1 MQFRIKSNGD
11 EKTPS
16 CWKTF
21 LLLALVVQRAD
32 NALHWIN
39 HSPVDSA
46 VSFVISYPLDNDLSV
61 GYRYPP
67 FEQLDSDVCFS
78 LRCGWFASKIFVFL
92 SGYRS
97 YFCFIQ
103 KGEWNDA
110 QIRNF
115 NWTSFFGKAGIT
127 WWVVCFPA
135 LPNLTQSIRIV
146 SYDCRSPVF
155 FLFALHW
162 ARRRFQ
168 AVPPLSRNV
177 CQ

>member
-1 MQFRIKSNGD
+1 MQFRIK
-11 EKTPS
+11 KQWR
-16 CWKTF
+16 WKDS
-21 LLLALVVQRAD
+21 VVFVKHFYSWPWLF
-32 NALHWIN
+32 NSLHWIN
-39 HSPVDSA
+39 RSPVDSA
-46 VSFVISYPLDNDLSV
+46 VSFVNSYPLDNDLSV

-135 LPNLTQSIRIV
+135 LPNLTQSIRTV

-168 AVPPLSRNV
+168 AVPLLSRDV

>member
-1 MQFRIKSNGD
+1 MLTVIR
-11 EKTPS
+11 
-16 CWKTF
+16 
-21 LLLALVVQRAD
+21 
-32 NALHWIN
+32 WI
-39 HSPVDSA
+39 
-46 VSFVISYPLDNDLSV
+46 VIYPLDSV
-61 GYRYPP
+61 IHPLKNWTLM
-67 FEQLDSDVCFS
+67 FCVS

-155 FLFALHW
+155 FFALHW

>member
-1 MQFRIKSNGD
+1 MQFRTKSNGD

-16 CWKTF
+16 CCKTF

-39 HSPVDSA
+39 RSPVDSA

-103 KGEWNDA
+103 KGE
-110 QIRNF
+110 
-115 NWTSFFGKAGIT
+115 
-127 WWVVCFPA
+127 
-135 LPNLTQSIRIV
+135 
-146 SYDCRSPVF
+146 
-155 FLFALHW
+155 
-162 ARRRFQ
+162 
-168 AVPPLSRNV
+168 
-177 CQ
+177 